1 MLLYRIILMNINDI
15 KAIKATG
22 KQKGFTLI
30 ELMVVIAIIAVL
42 AAIAIPQYQ
51 DYIARSQVSEA
62 FSLMEQG
69 KTGIAQSVG
78 AGKCTKDGKP
88 LTLPGTYGNLEIDGT
103 AVAGKGTD
111 KTGCTM
117 TYTLGDGGKNVA
129 TNIQG
134 DVVKTEALHNG
145 SLALVAADTS
155 VENEYL
161 PDNFQKPSV

>member
-1 MLLYRIILMNINDI
+1 MNINDI

-69 KTGIAQSVG
+69 KTSVAQSLG
-78 AGKCTKDGKP
+78 AGKCTKSGDVV
-88 LTLPGTYGNLEIDGT
+88 TLNGTYGDLTIDNVTPTKGVTGT
-103 AVAGKGTD
+103 AE
-111 KTGCTM
+111 TGCTM
-117 TYTLGDGGKNVA
+117 TYTLGDDTKNVA

-134 DVVKTEALHNG
+134 GVVKTSILANGALKLHGGTTVTN
-145 SLALVAADTS
+145 D
-155 VENEYL
+155 YL
-161 PDNFQKPSV
+161 PDNFQKTTPL

>member
-1 MLLYRIILMNINDI
+1 MNINDI

-69 KTGIAQSVG
+69 KTGVAQSVG
-78 AGKCTKDGKP
+78 AGKCTKDGKA
-88 LTLPGTYGNLEIDGT
+88 LTLQGTYGDLVVDGT
-103 AVAGKGTD
+103 AVKGKGTD
-111 KTGCTM
+111 VTGCTM
-117 TYTLGDGGKNVA
+117 TYTFGNGTKNVA

-134 DVVKTEALHNG
+134 GVIKTKVKYNG
-145 SLALVAADTS
+145 SLELDGTVAKTVD
-155 VENEYL
+155 NDYL
-161 PDNFQKPSV
+161 PDNFQKVATP

>member
-1 MLLYRIILMNINDI
+1 MNINDI
-15 KAIKATG
+15 KAIKANG

-78 AGKCTKDGKP
+78 AGKCTKDGKA
-88 LTLPGTYGNLEIDGT
+88 LTLQGTYGDLVVDGS
-103 AVAGKGTD
+103 AVKGKGTD
-111 KTGCTM
+111 VTGCTM
-117 TYTLGDGGKNVA
+117 TYTFGDGTKNVA

-134 DVVKTEALHNG
+134 GVIKTKVKYNG
-145 SLALVAADTS
+145 SLELDGTVAKTVD
-155 VENEYL
+155 NEYL
-161 PDNFQKPSV
+161 PDNFQKPAA

>member
-1 MLLYRIILMNINDI
+1 MNINDI

-78 AGKCTKDGKP
+78 AGKCTKDGKA
-88 LTLPGTYGNLEIDGT
+88 LTLQGTYGDLLVDGT
-103 AVAGKGTD
+103 AVKGKGTD
-111 KTGCTM
+111 VTGCTM
-117 TYTLGDGGKNVA
+117 TYTFGDGNKNVA

-134 DVVKTEALHNG
+134 GVIKTKVKYNG
-145 SLALVAADTS
+145 SLELDGTVAKTVD
-155 VENEYL
+155 NEYL
-161 PDNFQKPSV
+161 PDNFQKVATP

>member
-1 MLLYRIILMNINDI
+1 MNINDI

-78 AGKCTKDGKP
+78 AGKCTKDGKA
-88 LTLPGTYGNLEIDGT
+88 LTLPGTYGDLEIDGT

-117 TYTLGDGGKNVA
+117 TYTFGDGAKNVA
-129 TNIQG
+129 TNIQD
-134 DVVKTEALHNG
+134 DVIKTEAQYNG
-145 SLALVAADTS
+145 SLALVAADTT
-155 VENEYL
+155 VENDYL
-161 PDNFQKPSV
+161 PDNFQKPATP

>member
-1 MLLYRIILMNINDI
+1 MNINDI

-78 AGKCTKDGKP
+78 AGKCTKDGKA
-88 LTLPGTYGNLEIDGT
+88 LTLQGTYGDLVVDGT
-103 AVAGKGTD
+103 AVKGKGTD
-111 KTGCTM
+111 VTGCTM
-117 TYTLGDGGKNVA
+117 TYTFGDGTKNVA

-134 DVVKTEALHNG
+134 GVIKTKVKHNG
-145 SLALVAADTS
+145 SLELDGTAAKTVD
-155 VENEYL
+155 NEYL
-161 PDNFQKPSV
+161 PDNFQKVATK

>member
-1 MLLYRIILMNINDI
+1 MNINDI

-69 KTGIAQSVG
+69 KTSVAQSLG
-78 AGKCTKDGKP
+78 AGKCTKSGEVV
-88 LTLPGTYGNLEIDGT
+88 TLNGTYGDLTIDKVTPTKGATGT
-103 AVAGKGTD
+103 AES
-111 KTGCTM
+111 GCTM
-117 TYTLGDGGKNVA
+117 TYTLGGADKNVA

-134 DVVKTEALHNG
+134 GVIKTNVLANGALKLNSG
-145 SLALVAADTS
+145 TNVAND
-155 VENEYL
+155 YL
-161 PDNFQKPSV
+161 PENFQKVATP

>member
-1 MLLYRIILMNINDI
+1 MNINDI

-78 AGKCTKDGKP
+78 AGKCTKDGKA
-88 LTLPGTYGNLEIDGT
+88 LTLQGTYGDLVVDGT
-103 AVAGKGTD
+103 AVKGKGTD
-111 KTGCTM
+111 VTGCTM
-117 TYTLGDGGKNVA
+117 TYTFGDGTKNVA

-134 DVVKTEALHNG
+134 GVIKTKVKYNG
-145 SLALVAADTS
+145 SLELDGTVAKTVD
-155 VENEYL
+155 NEYL
-161 PDNFQKPSV
+161 PDNFQKVATP